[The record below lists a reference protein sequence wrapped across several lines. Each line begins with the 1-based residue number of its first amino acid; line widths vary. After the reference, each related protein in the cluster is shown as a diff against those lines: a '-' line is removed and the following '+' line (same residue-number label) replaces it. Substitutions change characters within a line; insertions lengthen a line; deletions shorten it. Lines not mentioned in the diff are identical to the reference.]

1 MRHALKQEKSV
12 EREIKATSINSVWA
26 GMHLKCLKTSRKL
39 KIKENLYK
47 RDRILIFSD
56 LN

>member
-12 EREIKATSINSVWA
+12 EREIKTTSINSVWA